1 MNNITPPAATEPS
14 ADFDSEAVLLRLRRK
29 EGNWVEWGQSC
40 QQLQKN
46 GYNQQEIF
54 EASGFE
60 PIHQNQ
66 LIVAAQVFA
75 NMAEVGVQPATTT
88 HFSRVGSD
96 SLYELRILSKE
107 DRAAVADFLVDRNL
121 NSENAKEV
129 AKATRDYGDL
139 RQLPTGFTA
148 HPGDAV
154 AYQYWRYASQQH
166 DLMEK
171 TRLVARGLL
180 FAHSNSA
187 RQQIEKLL
195 GSLSQPERANPK
207 LPLYRLESDEELPR
221 FLPVAGKLPLK
232 MADVAAIPRA
242 TAVGAFSLVN
252 TTWQRW
258 VGLPGWQMVISA
270 IDPIVVFQ
278 VNQNLIKDAE
288 PEEELLMLID
298 RGITAW
304 NDFKYFMV
312 DRGGELVI
320 DYFATLPSEP
330 IVGQLVL
337 VLRPKRLLAT
347 GDQHD
352 LWQIE
357 E

>member
-1 MNNITPPAATEPS
+1 VNDITPAPSTEPPTE
-14 ADFDSEAVLLRLRRK
+14 FDPEVVLLRLRRK
-29 EGNWVEWGQSC
+29 EGTWVEWGQDC

-46 GYNQQEIF
+46 GYTQQQIF

-66 LIVAAQVFA
+66 LMVAAQVFA
-75 NMAEVGVQPATTT
+75 SMAEVGVQPATTT
-88 HFSRVGSD
+88 HFTRIGSD
-96 SLYELRILSKE
+96 SLYELRILSKK
-107 DRAAVADFLVDRNL
+107 DRAAVADFLVDRGF
-121 NSENAKEV
+121 NSEIAKEV
-129 AKATRDYGDL
+129 AKAAKDYADL
-139 RQLPTGFTA
+139 RQLPTGFTD

-180 FAHSNSA
+180 FAHSNTA

-195 GSLSQPERANPK
+195 GSLSQTERANPK

-232 MADVAAIPRA
+232 AADVAAIPRA

-258 VGLPGWQMVISA
+258 VGLPGWQMVVSA
-270 IDPIVVFQ
+270 IDPIVVFMT
-278 VNQNLIKDAE
+278 NQDLIKDADE
-288 PEEELLMLID
+288 DEELLMLVD
-298 RGITAW
+298 RGVTEW

-312 DRGGELVI
+312 DRSGELVI

-337 VLRPKRLLAT
+337 VLRPKRMLAT

>member
-1 MNNITPPAATEPS
+1 VNDITPITSTE
-14 ADFDSEAVLLRLRRK
+14 FDSDAALLRLRRK
-29 EGNWVEWGQSC
+29 EGTWVEWGQDC
-40 QQLQKN
+40 QKLQKS
-46 GYNQQEIF
+46 GYDQQQIF

-75 NMAEVGVQPATTT
+75 SMMEIGVQPATTT
-88 HFSRVGSD
+88 HFTRVGSD
-96 SLYELRILSKE
+96 SLYELRILSKK
-107 DRAAVADFLVDRNL
+107 DRAAAADFLVDRNL

-129 AKATRDYGDL
+129 AKATKDYADL
-139 RQLPTGFTA
+139 RQLPDGFTD

-180 FAHSNSA
+180 FAHSNTA
-187 RQQIEKLL
+187 RQKVEKLL
-195 GSLSQPERANPK
+195 GSLNQNERANPK

-221 FLPVAGKLPLK
+221 FLPVAGKLPLTL
-232 MADVAAIPRA
+232 AEITAIPRA

-258 VGLPGWQMVISA
+258 VGLPGWQTVAGA
-270 IDPIVVFQ
+270 IDPIVVF
-278 VNQNLIKDAE
+278 VTNQELIKDADMD
-288 PEEELLMLID
+288 EELLMLID
-298 RGITAW
+298 RGVTEW
-304 NDFKYFMV
+304 SDYKYFMI
-312 DRGGELVI
+312 DRAGEIVI
-320 DYFATLPSEP
+320 DWFETAPDAT
-330 IVGQLVL
+330 IIGQLVL
-337 VLRPKRLLAT
+337 VLRPKRMLTT
-347 GDQHD
+347 GNQND

>member
-1 MNNITPPAATEPS
+1 VNDTTPPIANEPATE
-14 ADFDSEAVLLRLRRK
+14 FDPDVVLLRLRRK
-29 EGNWVEWGQSC
+29 EGTWVQWGQDC
-40 QQLQKN
+40 QQLQKT
-46 GYNQQEIF
+46 GYTQQQIF

-66 LIVAAQVFA
+66 LMVAAQVFA
-75 NMAEVGVQPATTT
+75 SMEEIGVEPATTT
-88 HFSRVGSD
+88 HFTRVGSD
-96 SLYELRILSKE
+96 SLYELRILSKK

-129 AKATRDYGDL
+129 AKATKDYADL

-195 GSLSQPERANPK
+195 GSLNQPERANPK

-232 MADVAAIPRA
+232 TADVAAIPRA

-252 TTWQRW
+252 TDWKRW

-270 IDPIVVFQ
+270 IDPVVVFQ
-278 VNQNLIKDAE
+278 INQELIKDADMD
-288 PEEELLMLID
+288 EELLMLID
-298 RGITAW
+298 RGITEW
-304 NDFKYFMV
+304 NDFKYFMI
-312 DRGGELVI
+312 DRAGELVI
-320 DYFATLPSEP
+320 DYFSTSPTEP

-337 VLRPKRLLAT
+337 VLRPKRMLAT